1 MSRYLF
7 LSLLLFGCYDQHG
20 RGRDAGRDAD
30 PDAPGV
36 QICECC
42 GVGVEWPADLDCAFG
57 ACDFVCFPIDTGLPD
72 AGPDTG
78 PVDCSPMAL
87 HALCDYRVV
96 PVGVPSRITGLL
108 GDGERCFCG
117 ETLGCSASIRRPGVL
132 DLSTALC
139 TGDIACEAC
148 FPHVEGECEIPALT
162 EGEWQV
168 YVNGEFSFQVT
179 AEVPDPE
186 PSPDRCQRA
195 ANPDDCRPDMPGAA
209 VPSSFC
215 HSSSPSPGRAEIRVF
230 HECPPCAAPAGPCEV
245 EVLGDRIH
253 VRPSSL
259 LASCEIVCPP
269 VCVPRED
276 VCLTPRLEPGLYRMS
291 FEGAAFTS
299 VLSVGSDEH
308 VEVCGGGPI
317 DG

>member
-1 MSRYLF
+1 
-7 LSLLLFGCYDQHG
+7 
-20 RGRDAGRDAD
+20 
-30 PDAPGV
+30 
-36 QICECC
+36 
-42 GVGVEWPADLDCAFG
+42 
-57 ACDFVCFPIDTGLPD
+57 
-72 AGPDTG
+72 
-78 PVDCSPMAL
+78 
-87 HALCDYRVV
+87 
-96 PVGVPSRITGLL
+96 
-108 GDGERCFCG
+108 
-117 ETLGCSASIRRPGVL
+117 
-132 DLSTALC
+132 
-139 TGDIACEAC
+139 
-148 FPHVEGECEIPALT
+148 
-162 EGEWQV
+162 
-168 YVNGEFSFQVT
+168 
-179 AEVPDPE
+179 
-186 PSPDRCQRA
+186 
-195 ANPDDCRPDMPGAA
+195 MPGAA